1 MKRPRRRHNQT
12 TPGEGGGGGD
22 AVWGGDVTHGHGTSV
37 SEAKQNK
44 NKKKNLQDGMDR
56 RAQWLASTNL
66 EEGRGEVDAA
76 SSGWRYRR
84 RAWEDD
90 GTARVPGG
98 VSDAQKTRVS
108 KERQ

>member
-1 MKRPRRRHNQT
+1 M
-12 TPGEGGGGGD
+12 
-22 AVWGGDVTHGHGTSV
+22 WGGDVTHGYGTSV
-37 SEAKQNK
+37 SKTKQNK
-44 NKKKNLQDGMDR
+44 NKKENLQDGVDR
-56 RAQWLASTNL
+56 RTQWLALTNP

-84 RAWEDD
+84 RAWGDD
-90 GTARVPGG
+90 GTAQVPGG

>member
-1 MKRPRRRHNQT
+1 MKRPRHRHNQT
-12 TPGEGGGGGD
+12 TPGEGGGGD
-22 AVWGGDVTHGHGTSV
+22 AVWGGDVTHGHETSV

-44 NKKKNLQDGMDR
+44 NKKKNLQDGVDR
-56 RAQWLASTNL
+56 RAQWLASTNP

-84 RAWEDD
+84 RAWGDD
-90 GTARVPGG
+90 GTAQVPGG